1 LGSSPEEK
9 EDTMPEV
16 DDTAVVPAMMEATT
30 AIRILDSSR
39 DIPRASAFDLVPDLA
54 AKYQALVHIQKSDLS
69 HRVFCYVGEIEARL
83 LNLLTRKERD
93 RLHRELD
100 GN

>member
-1 LGSSPEEK
+1 
-9 EDTMPEV
+9 MPEV
-16 DDTAVVPAMMEATT
+16 DDTDIVPAMMEATT
-30 AIRILDSSR
+30 AISILGKST

-54 AKYQALVHIQKSDLS
+54 AKYQALVDIQASDLS
-69 HRVFCYVGEIEARL
+69 HRVFCCVGEIEARL
-83 LNLLTRKERD
+83 LTLLTRQERD